1 MQTSSPSCY
10 HKSLH
15 WNKADLS
22 IVIYLFPYSKPVSAE
37 NMNWGCV
44 LVGGFT
50 ALLSLWYVW
59 KRSHGYIGPM
69 VALDAK
75 NEIVSGLIG
84 LDKKFAEERIA
95 MFA

>member
-1 MQTSSPSCY
+1 M
-10 HKSLH
+10 
-15 WNKADLS
+15 A
-22 IVIYLFPYSKPVSAE
+22 VIYLFPYSAPVSVD

-59 KRSHGYIGPM
+59 KRKHGYVGPM

-75 NEIVSGLIG
+75 NEVMIGLIG
-84 LDKKFAEERIA
+84 LDKKRADERRAILA
-95 MFA
+95 